1 MTIENLNTR
10 GHLLTEQVNINSAN
24 LDRLSTLELVDLFN
38 KEDINTLNAIAG
50 ARVELANAIDTIA
63 DSLRQGGRLFYIGA
77 GTSGRLGVLDA
88 AECPPT
94 FCTPPDLVQ
103 GILAGGA
110 GALIKSSEGLE
121 DIASDGAAAMVERNV
136 GVHDVV
142 VGITAGG
149 TTPYVH
155 GAIASAKQRGAKTV
169 FIACVPANQVA
180 SIADIEIRLPV
191 GAEILSGSTRLKSGT
206 VTKMALNILSTG
218 AMVKLGKVYGNR
230 MVDVAVTNTKL
241 LDRALQM
248 IQDLTQLERDA
259 AQELLAA
266 SGKSVKVA
274 LLMHWTQVDRSQAEA
289 ILAQNHGQ
297 LRSAVDSL

>member
-1 MTIENLNTR
+1 
-10 GHLLTEQVNINSAN
+10 
-24 LDRLSTLELVDLFN
+24 
-38 KEDINTLNAIAG
+38 
-50 ARVELANAIDTIA
+50 
-63 DSLRQGGRLFYIGA
+63 
-77 GTSGRLGVLDA
+77 
-88 AECPPT
+88 
-94 FCTPPDLVQ
+94 
-103 GILAGGA
+103 
-110 GALIKSSEGLE
+110 
-121 DIASDGAAAMVERNV
+121 
-136 GVHDVV
+136 
-142 VGITAGG
+142 
-149 TTPYVH
+149 
-155 GAIASAKQRGAKTV
+155 TV

-180 SIADIEIRLPV
+180 SIADIDIRLPV

-248 IQDLTQLERDA
+248 IQDLTQLERDTA
-259 AQELLAA
+259 SELLTA

-274 LLMHWTQVDRSQAEA
+274 LLMHWTKVDRSKAEA